1 MNRTDS
7 RAACV
12 ALASLW
18 TAIGAHAQ
26 DVHKC
31 AVNGQVS
38 YQSTPCPASDVVLQ
52 AAPAPSEQESRQAR
66 IDLSRQRF
74 QAATGTLSRPVYA
87 SPPPPPPPPPIPAVT
102 TTTLIVMPS
111 AGRGAVVIRQTVRGS
126 PSSAYQKPLT
136 NCEKL
141 NRDNNEAQDRREQLR
156 TPGELASRQEMLQK
170 AEADL
175 THIQQMSVASN
186 CRLMR

>member
-18 TAIGAHAQ
+18 TVIAAQ
-26 DVHKC
+26 AQNVHKC
-31 AVNGQVS
+31 SVNGQVS
-38 YQSTPCPASDVVLQ
+38 YQSMPCPASDVVLQ

-74 QAATGTLSRPVYA
+74 QAATGTITRPVYA
-87 SPPPPPPPPPIPAVT
+87 SPPPPPPPIPAVT
-102 TTTLIVMPS
+102 TTTVIVLPS
-111 AGRGAVVIRQTVRGS
+111 AGRGAVIIRQTSHGS
-126 PSSAYQKPLT
+126 TSSAYEKPLT

-156 TPGELASRQEMLQK
+156 APGELASRQEMLQK
-170 AEADL
+170 AEADV
-175 THIQQMSVASN
+175 THIQQMSAASN
-186 CRLMR
+186 CRLTR